1 MSLLYRSLSFAFLVV
16 LASVASAFGQSGF
29 VKSSDQPI
37 PGATITATQGS
48 QTVSTVT
55 DADGHYALGTL
66 APGVWKVQV
75 EIFGFETLKK
85 DVDFGAA
92 PGPLNLELNLAEPQF
107 ARRMGQGAG
116 GPEQRQGFGRGG
128 GFPRAGTG
136 GGTNGPIPR
145 REGTG
150 GPPNADAPSTA
161 NNTNANQIPDQ
172 ELQNELNAQNPAAPT
187 ASAGGENGNESFLV
201 SGSLSP
207 GMAPGG
213 QADSGPDMR
222 MGGPDP
228 FGGPGQQ
235 LGAGA
240 AGGTEAPG
248 VPGAVSGAAVPAGG
262 GFGGGFGGRGGF
274 GGGPG
279 GFGGRGGQGGPGA
292 RGERRP
298 GQVAGATF
306 GNRRRRNQGIHGQA
320 SFTLTNSAVNA
331 QPFSI
336 NGLDIPQAA
345 YAQSRFSLI
354 FGGPLVIPK
363 LAHDPKTQFFVTYF
377 GTRSRTP
384 RLFTQTVPTASQ
396 RNGDFSQSIQSLGT
410 SATSAPVAIFDP
422 STRFAFPNNAIPV
435 NRLNPA
441 ALRLLQFYPAPNQTG
456 LTNNYQYETAQA
468 SNSDNLGVRLQRS
481 VTAKDRLALNVQYQ
495 RRDGTTAQAFGYSD
509 DTNGYGLSTQ
519 LQWTR
524 NLTTKS
530 VLTTQVRFNR
540 NYNEIVPYFSL
551 IPNVAAEL
559 NIQGIST
566 NPLNAGPPTLN
577 FTNFG
582 SLSDSNPT
590 LNRNQS
596 QGVSQ
601 SLSWSKGLHSLT
613 FGYGYTRSDQS
624 AQTSTNG
631 RGTLNF
637 TGLATSQ
644 LGANGQ
650 PLTGTGYDLADLLL
664 DAPQS
669 SSIQYSQYSNYF
681 RQNQMNFYA
690 QDQWKLKPNL
700 TLTLG
705 VRYEYFS
712 PFAEKYGREANLDI
726 APGYSNVSRV
736 TPSVPG
742 PYTGEFPGGL
752 IDPDR
757 NNWSPRLAL
766 AWKLPFKRST
776 LFRAGYGIYYNGQV
790 YTQFTNML
798 AQQPPFAVSSSIN
811 TSATRPLT
819 ILNAFTSLSAN
830 DIANTFAVDRY
841 YRTPYAG
848 TWNASLQRDFAG
860 GFFLEIGYLGTKGTR
875 LDIRTTPNQGSTLT
889 LAQRNQL
896 GNAVGFTFDQS
907 DGNSIF
913 HAGHIRLV
921 RRFNRGIS
929 LNAFYQYA
937 KSIDDSSTFGG
948 AGNTVAQNWLDLS
961 AERGLSSFDVRH
973 QLSANF
979 VWTSPVAGPGNHMA
993 ADSFTGRLLKDWQ
1006 INGGITAQTGN
1017 PLTARVLG
1025 NSQKLAQT
1033 GGTGSGRAE
1042 ATGEPIDL
1050 GTGLFNL
1057 DAFTVPV
1064 TGTFGNAA
1072 RNTIPGPGLFNLN
1085 LSFGRSFGF
1094 SERRRVEFR
1103 VESNNV
1109 LNHVNYTSY
1118 YTVVNSVNYALPSA
1132 AGSMRT
1138 LDAVVRFRF

>member
-1 MSLLYRSLSFAFLVV
+1 M
-16 LASVASAFGQSGF
+16 
-29 VKSSDQPI
+29 
-37 PGATITATQGS
+37 
-48 QTVSTVT
+48 
-55 DADGHYALGTL
+55 
-66 APGVWKVQV
+66 
-75 EIFGFETLKK
+75 FGFETLKK
-85 DVDFGAA
+85 DVDFANVS
-92 PGPLNLELNLAEPQF
+92 GPANFELKLAEPQF
-107 ARRMGQGAG
+107 MRRMGQGGGAG
-116 GPEQRQGFGRGG
+116 PGQRGGFGQGG
-128 GFPRAGTG
+128 GFARGPG
-136 GGTNGPIPR
+136 GGPGGNGAR
-145 REGTG
+145 GANGQVSRNQG
-150 GPPNADAPSTA
+150 GQGQAAGGASSDAQ
-161 NNTNANQIPDQ
+161 NANQTIDQ
-172 ELQNELNAQNPAAPT
+172 ELQNELNSQNSALPS
-187 ASAGGENGNESFLV
+187 ASSTTEGSNESFLV

-207 GMAPGG
+207 GMAPGS

-222 MGGPDP
+222 MGDP
-228 FGGPGQQ
+228 NGFGGPGQQ
-235 LGAGA
+235 FGAGA
-240 AGGTEAPG
+240 TGAAG
-248 VPGAVSGAAVPAGG
+248 VPGTSTAQAGPAGG
-262 GFGGGFGGRGGF
+262 GFGDGGGGFGGPGGF

-279 GFGGRGGQGGPGA
+279 GFGARGGGGGPGA
-292 RGERRP
+292 RGGRRP

-331 QPFSI
+331 EPFSI
-336 NGLDIPQAA
+336 NGLDVPQAA
-345 YAQSRFSLI
+345 YAQSRFSFI
-354 FGGPLVIPK
+354 VGGPLVIPK
-363 LAHDPKTQFFVTYF
+363 LVHDSKTQFFVTYF

-384 RLFTQTVPTASQ
+384 RLFTQTVPTALQ
-396 RNGDFSQSIQSLGT
+396 RTGDFSQSTQSLGT
-410 SATSAPVAIFDP
+410 SATGVPVTIFDP
-422 STRFAFPNNAIPV
+422 TTRSLFPNNSIPV
-435 NRLNPA
+435 SRLNPA
-441 ALRLLQFYPAPNQTG
+441 ALRLLQFYPLPNQTG

-481 VTAKDRLALNVQYQ
+481 VTAKDRLALNFQYQ

-509 DTNGYGLSTQ
+509 DANGYGLNTQ

-524 NLTTKS
+524 NLTAKS

-540 NYNEIVPYFSL
+540 NYSQIVPYFSL

-582 SLSDSNPT
+582 SLTDSNPT
-590 LNRNQS
+590 LTRNQS

-601 SLSWSKGLHSLT
+601 SIRWLKGLHSLT
-613 FGYGYTRSDQS
+613 FGYGYTRADQS
-624 AQTSTNG
+624 SQTSSNG

-637 TGLATSQ
+637 TGFATSQ
-644 LGANGQ
+644 IGANGQ
-650 PLTGTGYDLADLLL
+650 AVTGTGYDLADLLL
-664 DAPQS
+664 GAPQS

-681 RQNQMNFYA
+681 QQNQVNFYA
-690 QDQWKLKPNL
+690 QDQWKVKPNL
-700 TLTLG
+700 TLLFG

-712 PFAEKYGREANLDI
+712 PFSEMYGRAANLDI
-726 APGYSNVSRV
+726 APGYTNVSRV
-736 TPSVPG
+736 TPSTPG
-742 PYTGEFPGGL
+742 LYSGAFPSGL

-766 AWKLPFKRST
+766 AWKLPSKRST
-776 LFRAGYGIYYNGQV
+776 LFRAGYGIYYNGQI
-790 YTQFTNML
+790 YTQFTNIL
-798 AQQPPFAVSSSIN
+798 SQQPPFAVSSSIN
-811 TSATRPLT
+811 TSTSRPLT
-819 ILNAFTSLSAN
+819 ILDPFTNVTAN
-830 DIANTFAVDRY
+830 EVSNTFAVDRR

-848 TWNASLQRDFAG
+848 TWNASIQRDLAG
-860 GFFLEIGYLGTKGTR
+860 GFFIELGYLGTKGTR
-875 LDIRTTPNQGSTLT
+875 LDIRTTPNQTSGLT
-889 LAQRNQL
+889 LQQRNQF
-896 GNAVGFTFDQS
+896 GNAVGFTYAQA

-913 HAGHIRLV
+913 HSGHVRVV

-948 AGNTVAQNWLDLS
+948 TGNTVAQNWLDIS

-993 ADSFTGRLLKDWQ
+993 SDSVTGRLLKDWQ
-1006 INGGITAQTGN
+1006 ISGGITAQTGN

-1025 NSQKLAQT
+1025 NSQELAQT
-1033 GGTGSGRAE
+1033 GGAGSGRAE
-1042 ATGEPIDL
+1042 ATGAPIDAPS
-1050 GTGLFNL
+1050 GFFNI
-1057 DAFTVPV
+1057 DAFSVPA
-1064 TGTFGNAA
+1064 TGTFGNAG

-1085 LSFGRSFGF
+1085 VALARSFNL

-1109 LNHVNYTSY
+1109 LNHVNYTSF
-1118 YTVVNSVNYALPSA
+1118 YTVVNAVTYGLPSA

>member
-1 MSLLYRSLSFAFLVV
+1 MLLW
-16 LASVASAFGQSGF
+16 LAAVGQALAQSGF

-37 PGATITATQGS
+37 PGATVTATQGA
-48 QTVSTVT
+48 QTVSTTT
-55 DADGHYALGTL
+55 DLDGHYSFGPL
-66 APGVWKVQV
+66 AEGNWSIQI
-75 EIFGFETLKK
+75 EMFGFETLKK

-92 PGPLNLELNLAEPQF
+92 KGAVNFDLKLAEAPF
-107 ARRMGQGAG
+107 MRRMGQFAGGAG
-116 GPEQRQGFGRGG
+116 QPGMGQRGGAGFGPPGQA
-128 GFPRAGTG
+128 PGTVASNG
-136 GGTNGPIPR
+136 RTGVPGRPGLTAPANASGT
-145 REGTG
+145 
-150 GPPNADAPSTA
+150 D
-161 NNTNANQIPDQ
+161 NNTQAIDQ
-172 ELQNELNAQNPAAPT
+172 ELQSELNAQNPAAPVAAT
-187 ASAGGENGNESFLV
+187 GGDSGNEAFLV

-207 GMAPGG
+207 GMTPGS

-222 MGGPDP
+222 MMGDPNGFGPPGQPGQGGAATEGSAAA
-228 FGGPGQQ
+228 FGGQ
-235 LGAGA
+235 AG
-240 AGGTEAPG
+240 
-248 VPGAVSGAAVPAGG
+248 AGG
-262 GFGGGFGGRGGF
+262 GFGGGGF

-279 GFGGRGGQGGPGA
+279 GGFGGGPGGGGFGGGRGGGAGQGA
-292 RGERRP
+292 RNGRRP

-331 QPFSI
+331 KPFSI

-354 FGGPLVIPK
+354 LGGPLVIPK

-377 GTRSRTP
+377 GTRARNP
-384 RLFTQTVPTASQ
+384 RLFTQTVPTALQ
-396 RNGDFSQSIQSLGT
+396 RSGDFSQSIQSLGT
-410 SATSAPVAIFDP
+410 SATSVPVVIFDP
-422 STRFAFPNNAIPV
+422 TTQAPFANNKIPV

-441 ALRLLQFYPAPNQTG
+441 ALRLLQFYPLPNQAS

-495 RRDGTTAQAFGYSD
+495 RREGTTAQAFGYSD
-509 DTNGYGLSTQ
+509 DTDGYGLNTQ

-524 NLTTKS
+524 NLTAKS

-551 IPNVAAEL
+551 IPNVSAQLGIE
-559 NIQGIST
+559 GIST

-582 SLSDSNPT
+582 ALTDSNPT
-590 LNRNQS
+590 LNRNQA
-596 QGVSQ
+596 QGISQ
-601 SLSWSKGLHSLT
+601 SVSWLHGLHSFS

-624 AQTSTNG
+624 ARTSTNG

-644 LGANGQ
+644 INSSGQ
-650 PLTGTGYDLADLLL
+650 AVTGTGYDLADLLL
-664 DAPQS
+664 GSPQS

-681 RQNQMNFYA
+681 QQNQFNFYA

-700 TLTLG
+700 TLILG

-712 PFAEKYGREANLDI
+712 PFAEKYGRAANLDI
-726 APGYSNVSRV
+726 APGYTNVAQV
-736 TPSVPG
+736 TPSQAG
-742 PYTGEFPGGL
+742 PYSGVFPSGL

-757 NNWSPRLAL
+757 NNWSPRLAI

-776 LFRAGYGIYYNGQV
+776 LFRAGYGVYYNGQA
-790 YTQFTNML
+790 YTQFTNIL
-798 AQQPPFAVSSSIN
+798 AQQPPFAVSSSVN
-811 TSATRPLT
+811 TSVGRPLS
-819 ILNAFTSLSAN
+819 ILNAFQAVASNEVS
-830 DIANTFAVDRY
+830 NTFAVDRY
-841 YRTPYAG
+841 FRTPYAG
-848 TWNASLQRDFAG
+848 TWNASIQRDLPG
-860 GFFLEIGYLGTKGTR
+860 GFFAELGYLGTKGTR
-875 LDIRTTPNQGSTLT
+875 LDVRTTPNQGSTLT

-913 HAGHIRLV
+913 HSGHIRVV

-929 LNAFYQYA
+929 LTAFYQYA
-937 KSIDDSSTFGG
+937 KSIDNSSTFGG

-973 QLSANF
+973 QFTTNF
-979 VWTSPVAGPGNHMA
+979 VWTSPVAGPRNHIA
-993 ADSFTGRLLKDWQ
+993 ADSLTGRLLKDWQ
-1006 INGGITAQTGN
+1006 ISGAITAQTGN

-1025 NSQKLAQT
+1025 NSQRLAQT
-1033 GGTGSGRAE
+1033 SGVGSGRANS
-1042 ATGEPIDL
+1042 TGQSIDSDS
-1050 GTGLFNL
+1050 GLFNL
-1057 DAFTVPV
+1057 NAFTTPV
-1064 TGTFGNAA
+1064 TGTFGDAG

-1085 LSFGRSFGF
+1085 VAFARSFNV
-1094 SERRRVEFR
+1094 SERRRIEFR

-1109 LNHVNYTSY
+1109 LNHVNYTGY
-1118 YTVVNSVNYALPSA
+1118 TTVVNSVNYGLPSA
-1132 AGSMRT
+1132 AGTMRT
-1138 LDAVVRFRF
+1138 LDAVLRFRF